1 MKLKLK
7 KRNRVYKT
15 AKQTGKLHLL
25 QQYKNIRNDVVASL
39 RKAKKDY
46 LRKSSVQGC
55 KQFWKTVKYF
65 RKSVHPSI
73 PVLRIDSCEASSHVE
88 KATLLNQVLPRNF
101 NYDVEP
107 LTVSNSCQFASNPLS
122 SVSED
127 ILCTESD
134 VFHFLCAVDI
144 CYQSI
149 RSCYMLN

>member
-1 MKLKLK
+1 M
-7 KRNRVYKT
+7 YKM

-25 QQYKNIRNDVVASL
+25 QQYKKLRNNVASL

-55 KQFWKTVKYF
+55 KRFWKTVKYF

-73 PVLRIDSCEASSHVE
+73 SIFRNDSCAASSHVE
-88 KATLLNQVLPRNF
+88 KATLLNQVLSRNF
-101 NYDVEP
+101 NYDVEL
-107 LTVSNSCQFASNPLS
+107 LTVSNGFQFASDPLS

-134 VFHFLCAVDI
+134 VFYLLCAVDI
-144 CYQSI
+144 YYQSI
-149 RSCYMLN
+149 RS